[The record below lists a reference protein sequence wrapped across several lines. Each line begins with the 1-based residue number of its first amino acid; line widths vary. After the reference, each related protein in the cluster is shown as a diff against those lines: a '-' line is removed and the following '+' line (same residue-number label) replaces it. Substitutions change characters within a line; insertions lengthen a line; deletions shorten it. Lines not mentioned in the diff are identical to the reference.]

1 MTPERKAMKQNII
14 FIQVHE
20 RPGVSEAQV
29 VEAATLG
36 DVRKVIEAAGV
47 LLDAELHIFL
57 DEAEEPLHGDHG
69 QLIHGLRH
77 GSRVHVSPCKRIK
90 TTAHYLE
97 RAAEHEFAPGARV
110 RAVKAWAAHTFKLSP
125 KDAAEHVLQ
134 ICKSTQRPAADT
146 PLHEIVSGHHC
157 ALCFD
162 FVPEKRV
169 EG

>member
-1 MTPERKAMKQNII
+1 MKHHII

-20 RPGVSEAQV
+20 RPGVIEAHV

-36 DVRKVIEAAGV
+36 DLRKAIETAGV
-47 LLDAELHIFL
+47 PLDAELHIFL
-57 DEAEEPLHGDHG
+57 DETEEPLHGDHG
-69 QLIHGLRH
+69 RPVHGLRH
-77 GSRVHVSPCKRIK
+77 GSRVHVTRCKRIK
-90 TTAHYLE
+90 TTVHYLE
-97 RAAEHEFAPGARV
+97 RTAEHEFAPGARV
-110 RAVKAWAAHTFKLSP
+110 RAVKAWAVHTFKLSP

-146 PLHEIVSGHHC
+146 PLHELVTADHC

-162 FVPEKRV
+162 LVPEKRV

>member
-1 MTPERKAMKQNII
+1 MKQNII

-20 RPGVSEAQV
+20 RPGVIEAQV

-36 DVRKVIEAAGV
+36 DLRKAIEAAGV

-57 DEAEEPLHGDHG
+57 DEAEEPLLGDHG
-69 QLIHGLRH
+69 QPIHGLRH
-77 GSRVHVSPCKRIK
+77 GSRVHLSRCKRIK
-90 TTAHYLE
+90 TTVHYLE
-97 RAAEHEFAPGARV
+97 RTSEHEFAPGARV

-146 PLHEIVSGHHC
+146 PLHELVSGHHC

>member
-1 MTPERKAMKQNII
+1 MKQHII

-20 RPGVSEAQV
+20 RPGVIEAQV

-36 DVRKVIEAAGV
+36 DLHKAIEAAGV

-69 QLIHGLRH
+69 QAVPGLRH
-77 GSRVHVSPCKRIK
+77 GSRVHVTRCKRIK
-90 TTAHYLE
+90 TTVHYLE
-97 RAAEHEFAPGARV
+97 RRAEHEFAPGARV
-110 RAVKAWAAHTFKLSP
+110 RAVKAWAVHTFELSP

-146 PLHEIVSGHHC
+146 PLHELVTGHHC